1 MSRTLKFATLALL
14 VWSPTLLAQNRE
26 APPRADQG
34 PGPRN
39 GRAPKLANPANVVR
53 RLMQMTP
60 EERER
65 FLERLPPERQ
75 AQIRQRLEQFQS
87 LPPAEQER
95 RLQLSQMFESLPPA
109 TRQLV
114 RRQIQ
119 AFNQLPPER
128 RRMVGAAFQRLR
140 RLSPEERQARM
151 ESPQFRNRFTLQEQ
165 QMLADLSAHLPP
177 ANAEPLVP

>member
-1 MSRTLKFATLALL
+1 MSRIFKLAGVALL
-14 VWSPTLLAQNRE
+14 VGSAALLAQKRD
-26 APPRADQG
+26 APPRAPQG
-34 PGPRN
+34 AGPRS
-39 GRAPKLANPANVVR
+39 GRAPKLGNPANVVR

-75 AQIRQRLEQFQS
+75 AEIRQRLQQFQS
-87 LPPAEQER
+87 LPPEEQER

-140 RLSPEERQARM
+140 RLPPEERQARM
-151 ESPQFRNRFTLQEQ
+151 ESPQFRNRFTLEEQ

-177 ANAEPLVP
+177 AHAEPLVP